1 VTEPGR
7 LIVLAAP
14 SGAGKTTLVRKLL
27 EREIGLTFSVSY
39 TTRLQRK
46 TEADG
51 KDYFFVSEGDFAAMR
66 DRAEFLEYAEVFGNW
81 YGTSEEYVQSLLDA
95 GHSVLLE
102 IDWQGANQVR
112 EHRSDAIFVFILPT
126 SCAELEHRLRG
137 RKTDSEEVIQGRL
150 SQALDDMEH
159 WGEFGYVVINDELDI
174 AAAELSA
181 VIAGEGAKNR
191 TDDPE
196 IRTRAEAILAS
207 GS

>member
-1 VTEPGR
+1 MTEPGR

-14 SGAGKTTLVRKLL
+14 SGAGKTTLVHKLL

-39 TTRLQRK
+39 TTRSQRK
-46 TEADG
+46 TEVDG

-66 DRAEFLEYAEVFGNW
+66 DRAAFLEYAEVFGNW
-81 YGTSEEYVQSLLDA
+81 YGTSDEYVQLLLDA

-112 EHRSDAIFVFILPT
+112 EHRSDAIFVFILPP
-126 SCAELEHRLRG
+126 SRAELEHRLRG

-207 GS
+207 G

>member
-1 VTEPGR
+1 MAFQREQLCLRRVLR
-7 LIVLAAP
+7 LL
-14 SGAGKTTLVRKLL
+14 
-27 EREIGLTFSVSY
+27 FS
-39 TTRLQRK
+39 
-46 TEADG
+46 
-51 KDYFFVSEGDFAAMR
+51 MR
-66 DRAEFLEYAEVFGNW
+66 DRAAFLEYAEVFGNW
-81 YGTSEEYVQSLLDA
+81 YGTSDEYVQLLLDA

-112 EHRSDAIFVFILPT
+112 EHRSDAIFVFILPP
-126 SCAELEHRLRG
+126 SRAELEHRLRG

-207 GS
+207 G